1 MDKKKMGNFIR
12 KLRKEIVGSQDE
24 LANLF
29 LEEYETYI
37 TPKAISDWEK
47 GVSIPSI
54 DNLEILSKIFS
65 KSMDEILEGEEFVII
80 DYKKIYFIVDNDW
93 HKEYDSDTLEEGRFN
108 TLYANR
114 QRQIIKINRRFKELL
129 LIKLNKEF
137 SHNEEEEFRFLFNG
151 FYSNSDYGIQEYLTM
166 DLNDEYLKFKNIL
179 KNF

>member
-54 DNLEILSKIFS
+54 DI
-65 KSMDEILEGEEFVII
+65 
-80 DYKKIYFIVDNDW
+80 
-93 HKEYDSDTLEEGRFN
+93 
-108 TLYANR
+108 
-114 QRQIIKINRRFKELL
+114 
-129 LIKLNKEF
+129 
-137 SHNEEEEFRFLFNG
+137 
-151 FYSNSDYGIQEYLTM
+151 
-166 DLNDEYLKFKNIL
+166 
-179 KNF
+179 

>member
-54 DNLEILSKIFS
+54 DNLEILSKIS
-65 KSMDEILEGEEFVII
+65 KALCVSN
-80 DYKKIYFIVDNDW
+80 DYIVNQW
-93 HKEYDSDTLEEGRFN
+93 MKY
-108 TLYANR
+108 
-114 QRQIIKINRRFKELL
+114 
-129 LIKLNKEF
+129 
-137 SHNEEEEFRFLFNG
+137 
-151 FYSNSDYGIQEYLTM
+151 
-166 DLNDEYLKFKNIL
+166 
-179 KNF
+179 